1 MVRRRDRVNIKR
13 YVIAGGLSFAAHAAL
28 VVVMQEPKAF
38 AMPVGS
44 QSNSV
49 SLNFKTMASVTP
61 SVEPAT
67 QPVTKNQAKPVEA
80 APAKAKKI
88 VKQPTTKP
96 KKAVASQPAQSVV
109 KKQRVVSKPKPQQTV
124 NRKPESQ
131 RPTKPIAESKHPPT
145 NVKAPSQVVNKGIT
159 SQPVMLTKAS
169 FLNRPAPPKYP
180 RMAKKRGI
188 EGVVMYEVWLDE
200 SGNQVKQVLIS
211 SSGATIL
218 DKSALEAIK
227 KWQFSPQSID
237 GQRVAHRI
245 QIPVRFKLD
254 R

>member
-1 MVRRRDRVNIKR
+1 MVKRRDRVNIKR

-28 VVVMQEPKAF
+28 VVIMQEPKAF
-38 AMPVGS
+38 AMPAGS
-44 QSNSV
+44 PSNSV

-131 RPTKPIAESKHPPT
+131 RPAKPIAESEQPPT
-145 NVKAPSQVVNKGIT
+145 NVKAVVEKGIT

-169 FLNRPAPPKYP
+169 FLSRPAPPKYP

-218 DKSALEAIK
+218 DNSALDAIK